1 MKVMGLIVLPAP
13 WVLTNLISA
22 DTSVRFGSVMYWCLT
37 FCYMHISDDRI
48 KIMCFFNKQNS
59 ICPLI

>member
-22 DTSVRFGSVMYWCLT
+22 DTSVRFGSVMNWCLT
-37 FCYMHISDDRI
+37 FCYIHISDDRI
-48 KIMCFFNKQNS
+48 KKCVF
-59 ICPLI
+59 LISKIVFVP